1 MILTPTFRRAC
12 LTLAIL
18 SLGWSQAY
26 AQSMDLDPDD
36 NNTFDSISDLPP
48 GMEAAPVGSGGW
60 DGLARVLE
68 ALKPGVDTS
77 LPPTA
82 AEIAA
87 EIEKEIDQGKAEEA
101 LIRIQGELNAIPS
114 NALGT
119 NVQLLFLQAR
129 AYAALGRETDALAA
143 YRDMTQRFPELPE
156 PWNNLAALYTKQ
168 GRLEDARQA
177 LAIALQLNPDYALA
191 HYNMGQILQALALQS
206 YDKASRMG
214 LHQARTDAARLRSL
228 K

>member
-18 SLGWSQAY
+18 SLGCSQAY
-26 AQSMDLDPDD
+26 AQSMDLDPD
-36 NNTFDSISDLPP
+36 NNSFDSISDQPP
-48 GMEAAPVGSGGW
+48 SMEAAPVGSGGW

-87 EIEKEIDQGKAEEA
+87 EIEKEINQGKAEEA
-101 LIRIQGELNAIPS
+101 LARIQSELDAIPS

-129 AYAALGRETDALAA
+129 AYAALGRETEALNA

-156 PWNNLAALYTKQ
+156 PWNNLAALYTRQ

-177 LAIALQLNPDYALA
+177 LAIALQLNPGYALA

-214 LHQARTDAARLRSL
+214 LHEARTDAARLRSL